1 MPLAVPVHLTSV
13 FLQNGAL
20 ELSSAEVALLI
31 PMELLQVFSLL
42 V

>member
-13 FLQNGAL
+13 FLQDGAM
-20 ELSSAEVALLI
+20 ELSSAELALLI
-31 PMELLQVFSLL
+31 PAELFQVLSLL